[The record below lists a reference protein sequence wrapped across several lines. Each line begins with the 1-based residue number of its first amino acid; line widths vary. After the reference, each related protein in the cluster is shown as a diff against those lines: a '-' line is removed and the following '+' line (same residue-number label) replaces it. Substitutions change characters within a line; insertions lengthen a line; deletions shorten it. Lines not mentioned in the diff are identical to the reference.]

1 MAFLRAMIRFLS
13 VLLLLWM
20 VTDSQAADPPAP
32 AKAVSLA
39 KCAAPPV
46 IDGVLGEAEWQC
58 AQKLVLSYQ
67 VLPGDNVNPSE
78 RTEVFI
84 SYDTQHLYLAF
95 HAFDRAAEA
104 IRARMARRDNVF
116 EDDYVAIFLDTFND
130 RRRAYAL
137 YFNPFGVQADG
148 IFIPASLTATT
159 PANASEIKDLTWDG
173 IFTSKGALTADGYV
187 VEVAIPFKTLRFQGG
202 REMTWGLHVHRWIPR
217 KVERIYWQP
226 LSRDQSEL
234 LVQMGTLG
242 GMQEVFAGR
251 TLDLTP
257 TLTGSLTTDRMAA
270 LPPPIVSN
278 VGARFINK
286 GLFDPGVTATWT
298 VTPNLTFSGT
308 VNPDFSQIEADVPQ
322 IDANQRFPLF
332 FPERRPFFLEGDDVF
347 RSGGLLTFVFT
358 RQIVDPDWG
367 AKLTGK
373 IGRNTIGVL
382 SASDRAPGRRVAATD
397 RGYGENAQFNI
408 VRYQRDVLRDSRIG
422 AFVLDRRWAG
432 TSNAVIAND
441 GQIRFRDVNTI
452 GWQMGLSRTKAA
464 ANTDSKDG
472 LASYFWYE
480 HRGRHLRA
488 FTNNLRIT
496 RDYQAQTGFV
506 RRTGITQTGG
516 NYGYEFQPKEKS
528 WWVSVRPFIVPRL
541 LRTDDGRIDESYA
554 DPGASLYFA
563 RGINF
568 YVYHSWKRDSFA
580 GRNFRYEANIAYYT
594 INTFKKITFEGRM
607 QWGETVLFDA
617 RNPVIGRNV
626 DQSHTITFR
635 PTERFNNSLLYL
647 SNRIADKRTGARLL
661 RQDIF
666 RNRTTYQF
674 NRAHSFRSLLDYDT
688 ARRQF
693 GASLL
698 YAYEPRP
705 NTAFFFGYNDLLFN
719 AYDPLTQ
726 RRTVG
731 EGLERQRRTLFFK
744 LSYNFR
750 F

>member
-1 MAFLRAMIRFLS
+1 MKFLFLTLAVFASALVGAETRAP
-13 VLLLLWM
+13 V
-20 VTDSQAADPPAP
+20 
-32 AKAVSLA
+32 KAISLN
-39 KCAAPPV
+39 KCDTAPV
-46 IDGVLGEAEWQC
+46 IDGVLQAGEWQC
-58 AQKLVLSYQ
+58 AQKIELGYQ
-67 VLPGDNVNPSE
+67 VLPGDNSAPSE
-78 RTEVFI
+78 RTEVFV

-95 HAFDRAAEA
+95 HAFDREPSA

-116 EDDYVAIFLDTFND
+116 EDDYVAVFLDTFND

-173 IFTSKGALTADGYV
+173 IFTSKGTLTDDGYV

-202 REMTWGLHVHRWIPR
+202 KELTWGLHVHRWIPR

-234 LVQMGTLG
+234 LVQMGTIG

-257 TLTGSLTTDRMAA
+257 TLTGSLTTDRVAA
-270 LPPPIVSN
+270 IPPNI
-278 VGARFINK
+278 GARFINK
-286 GLFDPGVTATWT
+286 GLLDPGVTATWT

-308 VNPDFSQIEADVPQ
+308 INPDFSQIEADVPQ

-332 FPERRPFFLEGDDVF
+332 FPERRTFFLEGDDVF
-347 RSGGLLTFVFT
+347 RSPGLLTFVFT

-373 IGRNTIGVL
+373 IGKNTLGIL
-382 SASDRAPGRRVAATD
+382 SASDRAPGLRVAATD
-397 RGYGENAQFNI
+397 QGFGENAQFNI
-408 VRYQRDVLRDSRIG
+408 FRYQRDVLRDSRVG

-432 TSNAVIAND
+432 TSNTVVSSD
-441 GQIRFRDVNTI
+441 GQIRFGGVNTI
-452 GWQMGLSRTKAA
+452 GWQA
-464 ANTDSKDG
+464 G
-472 LASYFWYE
+472 LARTRFVAGAEMKQGAASYVWYE
-480 HRGRHLRA
+480 HRGRHWRA
-488 FTNNLRIT
+488 LTNNLNLT
-496 RDYQAQTGFV
+496 RDYRAQTGFV
-506 RRTGITQTGG
+506 RRTGINQTSG

-528 WWVSVRPFIVPRL
+528 WWVAVRPFIVPRL

-554 DPGASLYFA
+554 DPGASLRFA
-563 RGINF
+563 RGIDF
-568 YVYHSWKRDSFA
+568 YAYHSWKRDSFA
-580 GRNFRYEANIAYYT
+580 GRNFRYQAEIVNYT
-594 INTFKKITFEGRM
+594 INSFKKITFEGRV
-607 QWGETVLFDA
+607 QWGEAVLFDA
-617 RNPVIGRNV
+617 RNPVIGRNL
-626 DQSHTITFR
+626 DQSHTLTLR
-635 PTERFNNSLLYL
+635 PNDRFNNSLLYL

-661 RQDIF
+661 RQDIL

-674 NRAHSFRSLLDYDT
+674 SRWHSFRSLLDYDT

-698 YAYEPRP
+698 YAYEQRP

-726 RRTVG
+726 RRAIG

>member
-1 MAFLRAMIRFLS
+1 MALSRTMIRLLAASLLTVWLAIGS
-13 VLLLLWM
+13 VK
-20 VTDSQAADPPAP
+20 ADAP
-32 AKAVSLA
+32 TPIKAVSLP
-39 KCAAPPV
+39 KCVAPPV
-46 IDGVLGEAEWQC
+46 IDGVLDEMEWQC
-58 AQKLVLSYQ
+58 ARKLTLNYQ
-67 VLPGDNVNPSE
+67 VMPGDNVEPSE
-78 RTEVFI
+78 RTDVFLA
-84 SYDTQHLYLAF
+84 YDPQHLYLAF
-95 HAFDRAAEA
+95 HAHDREPGA

-116 EDDYVAIFLDTFND
+116 EDDYVAVFLDTFND
-130 RRRAYAL
+130 QRRAYAL

-148 IFIPASLTATT
+148 IFLPASVTATT
-159 PANASEIKDLTWDG
+159 PANASEIRDLTWDG
-173 IFTSKGALTADGYV
+173 IFISKGALTTDGYV

-202 REMTWGLHVHRWIPR
+202 KEMTWGLHVHRWIPR

-234 LVQMGTLG
+234 LAQMGTLG
-242 GMQEVFAGR
+242 GMQAVFAGR

-257 TLTGSLTTDRMAA
+257 TLTGSLTTDRVAA
-270 LPPPIVSN
+270 TPPE
-278 VGARFINK
+278 VGARFINQ

-298 VTPNLTFSGT
+298 VMPNLTFSGT

-373 IGRNTIGVL
+373 IGGNTIGVL
-382 SASDRAPGRRVAATD
+382 SASDRAPGLRVAATD
-397 RGYGENAQFNI
+397 RGFGENAQFNI
-408 VRYQRDVLRDSRIG
+408 LRYQRDVLRDSRIG
-422 AFVLDRRWAG
+422 AFLLNRRWAG
-432 TSNAVIAND
+432 SSNTVISTD
-441 GQIRFRDVNTI
+441 GQIRFRGVNTI
-452 GWQMGLSRTKAA
+452 GWQMGWSRTRTAA
-464 ANTDSKDG
+464 TAGGKDG
-472 LASYFWYE
+472 AASYVWYE

-506 RRTGITQTGG
+506 RRAGINLTSG

-528 WWVSVRPFIVPRL
+528 WWVSARPFIVARL

-554 DPGASLYFA
+554 DPGASLYFT

-568 YVYHSWKRDSFA
+568 YIYHSWKRDSFA
-580 GRNFRYEANIAYYT
+580 GRNFRYEASIAYYT
-594 INTFKKITFEGRM
+594 IDSFKKITFEGRV
-607 QWGETVLFDA
+607 QWGESVLFDA

-626 DQSHTITFR
+626 DQDHTITFR
-635 PTERFNNSLLYL
+635 PTDRFNHSLLYL
-647 SNRIADKRTGARLL
+647 SNRITDQRTGARLL

-666 RNRTTYQF
+666 RNRTTYQIS
-674 NRAHSFRSLLDYDT
+674 RAHSFRSLLDYDT

-698 YAYEPRP
+698 YAYEPHP
-705 NTAFFFGYNDLLFN
+705 NTSFFLGYNDLLFN
-719 AYDPLTQ
+719 AYEPLTQ
-726 RRTVG
+726 RRAFG
-731 EGLERQRRTLFFK
+731 QGLERQRRTLFFK

>member
-1 MAFLRAMIRFLS
+1 LS
-13 VLLLLWM
+13 FRYFPATACAWLLCSL
-20 VTDSQAADPPAP
+20 AALPAVADTPAP
-32 AKAVSLA
+32 VKAVSLN
-39 KCAAPPV
+39 KCGAAPV
-46 IDGVLGEAEWQC
+46 IDGVLNESEWRC
-58 AQKLVLSYQ
+58 AKKIELNYQ
-67 VLPGDNVNPSE
+67 VLPGDNAPPSE

-84 SYDTQHLYLAF
+84 TYDKQHLYLAF
-95 HAFDRAAEA
+95 HAFDREPSA

-116 EDDYVAIFLDTFND
+116 DDDYVAVFLDTFND

-148 IFIPASLTATT
+148 VFLPASLTRET

-173 IFTSKGALTADGYV
+173 IFTSKGALTDDGYV
-187 VEVAIPFKTLRFQGG
+187 VEAAIPFKTLRFQGG
-202 REMTWGLHVHRWIPR
+202 KEMTWGLHVHRWIPR

-234 LVQMGTLG
+234 LAQMGAMG
-242 GMQEVFAGR
+242 GMKEVFAGR
-251 TLDLTP
+251 TLDVTP
-257 TLTGSLTTDRMAA
+257 TLTGSVTTDRVPAIA
-270 LPPPIVSN
+270 PN
-278 VGARFINK
+278 AGARFINK
-286 GLFDPGVTATWT
+286 GLVEPGVTATWT
-298 VTPNLTFSGT
+298 VTPNLTFSGAI
-308 VNPDFSQIEADVPQ
+308 NPDFSQIEADVPQ

-332 FPERRPFFLEGDDVF
+332 YPERRPFFLEGDDVF

-373 IGRNTIGVL
+373 IGKHTIGVL
-382 SASDRAPGRRVAATD
+382 SASDRAPGLRVAAAD
-397 RGYGENAQFNI
+397 KGFGENAQFNI
-408 VRYQRDVLRDSRIG
+408 LRYQRDVLRDSRVG
-422 AFVLDRRWAG
+422 AFLLDRRWAG
-432 TSNAVIAND
+432 TSNTVLAGD
-441 GQIRFRDVNTI
+441 GQIRFRGVNTI
-452 GWQMGLSRTKAA
+452 GWQAAVSRTRADAGAA
-464 ANTDSKDG
+464 GANVNKDG
-472 LASYFWYE
+472 FAGYVWHE

-488 FTNNLRIT
+488 FTNYLKINN
-496 RDYQAQTGFV
+496 DYRAQTGFV
-506 RRTGITQTGG
+506 RRTGFDQTSG

-528 WWVSVRPFIVPRL
+528 WWVSARPFIVPRL
-541 LRTDDGRIDESYA
+541 LITDDGRVDESYA
-554 DPGASLYFA
+554 DPGASLRFA
-563 RGINF
+563 RGIDF

-580 GRNFRYEANIAYYT
+580 GRNFRYQADIAYYT
-594 INTFKKITFEGRM
+594 INSFKKITFDGRM
-607 QWGETVLFDA
+607 QWGEAVLFDA

-626 DQSHTITFR
+626 DQTHTITFR
-635 PTERFNNSLLYL
+635 PTERFNNALLYL

-666 RNRTTYQF
+666 RNRTAYQF
-674 NRAHSFRSLLDYDT
+674 SRAHSFRSLLDYDT

-726 RRTVG
+726 RRASG